1 LATTT
6 RVTPASYERP
16 VGLWGLDSADA
27 TGAIEWLMAKVV
39 AAIDGD
45 GSLPA

>member
-1 LATTT
+1 
-6 RVTPASYERP
+6 
-16 VGLWGLDSADA
+16 VGPDGADA

-39 AAIDGD
+39 AAFDDD